1 MKRYNT
7 LGINKFVLGI
17 ALGALS
23 ATSSAGTDKLYIGVG
38 IGLSELEPD
47 TAGTVYQVDDSS
59 SEGGKLYVGY
69 DLHEKFSVE
78 AYYSILGEAQI
89 SPTGSIEYED
99 MGIDGNF
106 FFYGAGSG
114 QPGLSLFGRAGIG
127 QMKNSTDLPY
137 ERSHDTHMMLGAGF
151 QYGFKNGWA
160 LRADFDLYD
169 TDSKLLALGVNK
181 HFGRAKEK
189 PRKMPTPIHVAE
201 PKPTPVAQ
209 SKPRPTPKIRPE
221 PKVVETKKPAAI
233 VSQPKRVSGP
243 ETFIPANTDL
253 DNDGVHNSRD
263 KCPATKE
270 NTPVDKNGCKLPKII
285 SLEGVRFATGSDKL
299 IGNSTGILDSVAKR
313 LIEYNRVKIE
323 VSGHTD
329 SQGTDAIN
337 QTLSYKRAQAVKSYL
352 IKKGIPAA
360 SLTAKGYGESQPV
373 ADNDTP
379 QGRAANRRV
388 DLNLEYDMGNTHKQF

>member
-7 LGINKFVLGI
+7 LGINKFVFGI

-69 DLHEKFSVE
+69 NLHEKFSVE

-137 ERSHDTHMMLGAGF
+137 ERSHDTHMMLGAGI

-189 PRKMPTPIHVAE
+189 PRKMPTP
-201 PKPTPVAQ
+201 VAQ
-209 SKPRPTPKIRPE
+209 SKPRSTPKARPE
-221 PKVVETKKPAAI
+221 PKAVEAKKPAAI
-233 VSQPKRVSGP
+233 ISQPERVSGP

-299 IGNSTGILDSVAKR
+299 IGESTKILDSVAKT
-313 LIEYNRVKIE
+313 LIAYTRVTIE
-323 VSGHTD
+323 VAGHTD
-329 SQGTDAIN
+329 SQGSKEVNNA
-337 QTLSYKRAQAVKSYL
+337 LSLRRAQAVKTYL
-352 IKKGIPAA
+352 GKRGIPLEV
-360 SLTAKGYGESQPV
+360 LTAKGYGESRPI
-373 ADNDTP
+373 ADNATTK
-379 QGRAANRRV
+379 GRAANRRV
-388 DLNLEYDMGNTHKQF
+388 ELNLDYDIDGKH